1 MATKLDLAS
10 KLTRFYNLKNIGTI
24 RLNGTNIWSDTI
36 TVPKDCTVLVM
47 FNSPYNHQ
55 TKVDGNYFGWGYLKL
70 CQNNNLIIQPIFEG
84 ARKYSTNIG
93 LTAILNC
100 SAGDVIKIE
109 IDPQN
114 NPEAFYLEN
123 TVFFAGEI

>member
-10 KLTRFYNLKNIGTI
+10 KFTRFYELKNIGNITI
-24 RLNGTNIWSDTI
+24 NGTNVWSDTI
-36 TVPKDCTVLVM
+36 TVTKDCTVLVM

-55 TKVDGNYFGWGYLKL
+55 TEDDGYYFGWGYLRL
-70 CQNNNLIIQPIFEG
+70 YQNNNLIIQPIFEG

-100 SAGDVIKIE
+100 SAGDVIKVE
-109 IDPQN
+109 IAPQK

-123 TVFFAGEI
+123 TVFFVGEI

>member
-10 KLTRFYNLKNIGTI
+10 KLTRFYELKNIGTI
-24 RLNGTNIWSDTI
+24 RINGTNIWNDTI

-47 FNSPYNHQ
+47 FNSPYNYQ
-55 TKVDGNYFGWGYLKL
+55 TSIDLNVFGWGYLRL
-70 CQNNNLIIQPIFEG
+70 YQNNNLIIEPIFEG
-84 ARKYSTNIG
+84 ARKMATNIG
-93 LTAILNC
+93 LTAVLNC

-109 IDPQN
+109 IAPQN
-114 NPEAFYLEN
+114 NPEAFLLES